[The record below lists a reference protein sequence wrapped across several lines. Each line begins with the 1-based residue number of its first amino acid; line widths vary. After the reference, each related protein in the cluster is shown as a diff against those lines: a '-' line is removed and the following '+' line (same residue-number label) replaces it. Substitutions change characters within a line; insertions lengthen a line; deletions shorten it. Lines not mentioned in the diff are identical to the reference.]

1 MDHDLKNQYDVVV
14 VGAGVAGLCAA
25 LAASTGTATV
35 AVLDGHPVGGRA
47 RSVERHGFT
56 LNQGAHALY
65 LNGAFRR
72 VLNQHGIEPAGAS
85 PDVSSVKLLRDGRL
99 TRQSFTATGLASS
112 KVLSIRSRV
121 KALGLFGKLPKMR
134 AATWV
139 GRSVAE
145 WLGDEPDDLRQMV
158 ETLVRLATYSND
170 PQHFDAGAAV
180 AQLQL
185 SLGGVRY
192 VDGGW
197 QQIIDSMVTVLRQR
211 GVHVEQQ
218 ETTAVE
224 RGRVIGS
231 GGDIAARSIVV
242 ATGGPAVV
250 ERLTGQA
257 VAGATMLTAPSTA
270 TVLDLCLTR
279 PHDGV
284 TLGLDRPYYLSPHA
298 PLALLAPPNGG
309 LVTLMAYHRG
319 GDKRAVELTRTELRE
334 MAGMAGVTDDIV
346 EHERFLAEC
355 TVAHGGPSATAG
367 GMAGRPSIDA
377 LDADGVLI
385 AGDWVGPEGLIA
397 DCSAASGAA
406 AGTVA
411 LLAAQ
416 QRSTT

>member
-1 MDHDLKNQYDVVV
+1 MDHDLKNHYDVVV

-35 AVLDGHPVGGRA
+35 AVLDAHPVGGRA

-85 PDVSSVKLLRDGRL
+85 PDVSRVKLLRGGRPIA
-99 TRQSFTATGLASS
+99 QSFTATGLASS
-112 KVLSIRSRV
+112 KVLSIRSRA
-121 KALGLFGKLPKMR
+121 KALALFGKLPKMR

-158 ETLVRLATYSND
+158 ETLIRLATYSND
-170 PQHFDAGAAV
+170 PQHFDAGASI

-192 VDGGW
+192 VDDGW
-197 QQIIDSMVTVLRQR
+197 QSIIESMVTVLRRR
-211 GVHVEQQ
+211 GVHVVQH

-224 RGRVIGS
+224 PGRVVAS
-231 GGDIAARSIVV
+231 GGDVAARSIVL

-250 ERLTGQA
+250 ERL
-257 VAGATMLTAPSTA
+257 AGRPSAGTTMLTAPSTT

-279 PHDGV
+279 PHEGV

-298 PLALLAPPNGG
+298 PLARLAPPNGA
-309 LVTLMAYHRG
+309 LVTLMAYHRV
-319 GDKRAVELTRTELRE
+319 GDKSAVGPIRTELRE
-334 MAGMAGVTDDIV
+334 MAKLAGITDDIV
-346 EHERFLAEC
+346 EHERYLAEC
-355 TVAHGGPSATAG
+355 TVAHGGPSAAGG
-367 GMAGRPSIDA
+367 GMAGRPTIDA
-377 LDADGVLI
+377 LGLDGVFI

-397 DCSAASGAA
+397 DCSAASGHA
-406 AGTVA
+406 AGTAA
-411 LLAAQ
+411 LNAAQ
-416 QRSTT
+416 RRSVT

>member
-35 AVLDGHPVGGRA
+35 AVLDAHPVGGRA
-47 RSVERHGFT
+47 RSIERHGFT

-72 VLNQHGIEPAGAS
+72 VLNQHGVEPAGAS
-85 PDVSSVKLLRDGRL
+85 PDVGSVKLLRDGRL
-99 TRQSFTATGLASS
+99 TAQSFTATGLASS
-112 KVLSIRSRV
+112 KVLSLRSRA
-121 KALGLFGKLPKMR
+121 KALGLFGKLPKTR
-134 AATWV
+134 PAAWV

-170 PQHFDAGAAV
+170 PQHFDAGAAI

-192 VDGGW
+192 VDDGW
-197 QQIIDSMVTVLRQR
+197 QQIIESMVVVLRQR
-211 GVHVEQQ
+211 GVHVVQQ

-224 RGRVIGS
+224 PGRVVGS

-250 ERLTGQA
+250 ERLTGRA
-257 VAGATMLTAPSTA
+257 PADATTLTAPSTA
-270 TVLDLCLTR
+270 TVLDLCVTR

-284 TLGLDRPYYLSPHA
+284 TLGLDQPYYLSPHA
-298 PLALLAPPNGG
+298 PLARLAPPNGG
-309 LVTLMAYHRG
+309 LVTLMAYRG
-319 GDKRAVELTRTELRE
+319 VGDNSAAELTRTELRE
-334 MAGMAGVTDDIV
+334 MARLAGISDDIV

-355 TVAHGGPSATAG
+355 TVAHGGPSAAAG
-367 GMAGRPSIDA
+367 GVAGRPSIDA
-377 LDADGVLI
+377 LAVDGVFV

-397 DCSAASGAA
+397 DCSAASGHA
-406 AGTVA
+406 AGTAA
-411 LLAAQ
+411 LLAS
-416 QRSTT
+416 QRRSAT